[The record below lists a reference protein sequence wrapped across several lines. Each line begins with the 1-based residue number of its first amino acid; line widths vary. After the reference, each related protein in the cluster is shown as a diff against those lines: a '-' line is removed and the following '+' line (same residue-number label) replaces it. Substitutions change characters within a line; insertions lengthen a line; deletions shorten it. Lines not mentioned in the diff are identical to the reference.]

1 MKYLIKKYPVLLFS
15 IANIVTSIFMV
26 LCFSFSDI
34 PQWSPA
40 LYAII
45 IVMVIK
51 GRNGLLELFK
61 RLSFRKEF
69 IKWNIIALV
78 LPISICWL
86 SYITLSYI
94 EYKQIVPFEINHAL
108 QDYCL
113 MLLFVILG
121 SIGEEIG
128 WRGFLLPQLHR
139 THSLF
144 VSSVIIGLLWGVWH
158 LNIQL
163 GFLVFVTY
171 VGLVLMF
178 SFITSYLYEKT
189 KGNIISCIILHST
202 INICSILFFEGI
214 VLSDKELLQGKF
226 QTMFLILLIFFAIPS
241 IFIVKNMLSK
251 SSHIKTSD

>member
-15 IANIVTSIFMV
+15 IANLITSIFMV

-45 IVMVIK
+45 IVIVVK
-51 GRNGLLELFK
+51 GKTGLLELFK
-61 RLSFRKEF
+61 RLYFRKEF
-69 IKWNIIALV
+69 VKWNIVALV
-78 LPISICWL
+78 LPISVCWL
-86 SYITLSYI
+86 SYIMFSYI
-94 EYKQIVPFEINHAL
+94 EYKQIVPFGINHTL

-128 WRGFLLPQLHR
+128 WRGFLLPQLHK

-163 GFLVFVTY
+163 VFLVFITY
-171 VGLVLMF
+171 LGLVLMF
-178 SFITSYLYEKT
+178 SFITSWLYEKT
-189 KGNIISCIILHST
+189 NGNIISCIILHST
-202 INICSILFFEGI
+202 INICSTLFFEVI
-214 VLSDKELLQGKF
+214 VLSDRGLSQEKF
-226 QTMFLILLIFFAIPS
+226 QAMFLILLIFFAIPS

-251 SSHIKTSD
+251 SSDTKTSD